1 MVYLLLLLSPS
12 IPFLYLTP
20 LSPSRPAIGPTILLE
35 PEESSDLTGGV
46 PGKAATESKCNYMTA
61 YKAWCGVHAAVYVHG
76 LGSCDS
82 QFTHVHVIYLRMM
95 YCMGALPMMMGAW
108 SMAVLLWWHVEC
120 ITISIHA

>member
-1 MVYLLLLLSPS
+1 MLQNYSLEKQTSLICTTFGLSPPS
-12 IPFLYLTP
+12 SFSFLHLASLPPP

-61 YKAWCGVHAAVYVHG
+61 YKAWCGVPAAVYVHG

-82 QFTHVHVIYLRMM
+82 HVHVHIIMM
-95 YCMGALPMMMGAW
+95 ATLPMMMGAW
-108 SMAVLLWWHVEC
+108 SMAVLL
-120 ITISIHA
+120 